1 MALRSKNTAERER
14 LVSIAFE
21 TRHTFL
27 HVHSQC
33 RCLYVTRDM
42 RRAGCRKLPKEAAK
56 RLELLRRSGR
66 QTLEQEMYEV
76 YTDMLK
82 RNEDI
87 GMSEMD
93 LQGPTSFHTKMDTIR
108 PQVQQLLRSNRRF
121 RFGGSGPR

>member
-1 MALRSKNTAERER
+1 
-14 LVSIAFE
+14 
-21 TRHTFL
+21 
-27 HVHSQC
+27 
-33 RCLYVTRDM
+33 M

-66 QTLEQEMYEV
+66 QTLEREMYEV

>member
-1 MALRSKNTAERER
+1 
-14 LVSIAFE
+14 
-21 TRHTFL
+21 
-27 HVHSQC
+27 
-33 RCLYVTRDM
+33 M

-66 QTLEQEMYEV
+66 QTLEREMYEV

-93 LQGPTSFHTKMDTIR
+93 LQGPTSFHTKMDIIR